1 MIDNS
6 KEPAFG
12 RNSLTSGEEP
22 VESHEGVAAADEVIP
37 PDEDTPTLE
46 GPPAPDAAIA
56 SPEETPGPESDPTL
70 EETPDPDVDVTLEE
84 TGGSEAT
91 APRTESPTPEAVAV
105 TEATA
110 GAEDAPGAS
119 DPTPTPEAPAP
130 PALEAPAP
138 PATRPPPALLAV
150 GPSGAEPVYAR
161 GVAPTLRALRRS
173 NAPITWLH
181 AESSEDLL
189 PALEEFGLH
198 ELAVRSLRDGPERP
212 RVEEYPDHLY
222 VSLLRAG
229 VSATAL
235 ERAGRPA
242 ADGTNV
248 RIEELRVFL
257 GERWIVSLGPIGPEE
272 HASLTEVVV
281 RQVMDRGRGP
291 SFVLYYLAE
300 WVVETLYPLL
310 DSLDDRVDSLEDLV
324 LLDTGEQT
332 RQELFRLKRD
342 LVELRRRVAPTRD
355 VMQRLS
361 GHGLGFVEPEAEVFF
376 RDVHDDVLL
385 VLEQL
390 DTHRDILSS
399 ALDLHLSTVSNRLNE
414 VMKRLTL
421 VATLFMPITFITGFF
436 GMNFSG
442 LPITSM
448 AWYWGTVAAMTA
460 AFVGMAGYAWRRGWF

>member
-1 MIDNS
+1 MNDHN
-6 KEPAFG
+6 KEPAFR

-22 VESHEGVAAADEVIP
+22 VESHEGVAAAGEVAPI
-37 PDEDTPTLE
+37 DEDTPTLE
-46 GPPAPDAAIA
+46 GAPAPDADITLEEA
-56 SPEETPGPESDPTL
+56 SAPEAENTLGETPGPDAGPTP
-70 EETPDPDVDVTLEE
+70 ETSPARGE
-84 TGGSEAT
+84 TGDPEAT
-91 APRTESPTPEAVAV
+91 AASGEGPAPDEVAGTEV
-105 TEATA
+105 TA
-110 GAEDAPGAS
+110 GAEDVPGDTS
-119 DPTPTPEAPAP
+119 GTEEPT
-130 PALEAPAP
+130 P
-138 PATRPPPALLAV
+138 PATRPAPALLAV
-150 GPSGAEPVYAR
+150 GPSGAEPVYPK

-189 PALEEFGLH
+189 SALEEFGLH

-229 VSATAL
+229 ASATAL

-242 ADGTNV
+242 AYGTNV